1 MGEPFLHFDKFDD
14 FNSKKL
20 SANEENTKYTIGVD
34 GAVTS
39 GSPDILWHSI
49 CWIKDARK
57 MWTHGRLYD
66 CSSIEEALA
75 LLESTKSKAGAYVT
89 VGVTTKGGNVDS
101 VTLDETKLS
110 NAIDS
115 KASTSYVDRGL
126 STKAETSAIPTKV
139 SQLDN
144 DSGYIKSLS
153 KGNVADIYTAQ
164 KLMCDIEI
172 NGNTITPK
180 KFSGSVGNPLLPVY
194 IGDGKPTTITSF
206 PEAYLSWGGKN
217 YASSYGPIDAALVDV
232 LRANRFD
239 GLPAECIT
247 VEYSRDGGATWL
259 DYGAT
264 DKQKVDMVSQTPDR
278 ANLDIG
284 KNDTDNPVNANH
296 KLRVIINTF
305 TQGGTNKLYTEL
317 RKFIIYVN
325 NASNFQTTCTIKKRA
340 QPDYAAGND
349 VWSVVSENIP
359 IAGWSGYNV
368 INTSTIN
375 TYGNQSHQSRELMF
389 EFSIGN
395 PPSSGR
401 GFSILKI
408 FAYGGVGYDTPSN
421 MAARGHLYS
430 YDYQQNANFPS
441 KVNAVGGFQEDGTN
455 LSSKYLGIN
464 AAAKSISDGTNSY
477 TPSAIKT
484 METNLEDVISD
495 VVSIDTSLF
504 PTSTDEVIG
513 FRQTNGGDGV
523 GYSEAWLDRLKGNTV
538 VWNQYVKTLNS
549 TNYRIYSSTVG
560 SINFT
565 DNSAKI
571 TVLSNITNV
580 YVCSLYSN
588 YKIDVIA
595 NHKYATFVTAK
606 ADKSGRLFHSLDN
619 KYVNINTQWTTVS
632 FIVNRSSS
640 VTEKIYIGVST
651 DFPVGS
657 VIELKDFQVVDLTQM
672 FGAGNEP
679 TTIEEF
685 NARKPLGVSDDYNE
699 GELISTTSD
708 ELKSV
713 GFNAWDEEWENGLLD
728 SKGENLSSTTAI
740 RSVNHIPVLPNTTYF
755 FDSPSVTGNGVA
767 FYDENKVI
775 IPANAQVGK
784 VLLPLSPN
792 SEFTTPANCRY
803 IRFDISSG
811 YGGVYNHDICIHLV
825 HTGTRNGQ
833 YEPYKEYRLHL
844 PIKDIKDKDG
854 NQLFPNG
861 LLSAGSVYDEITA
874 TKAIKRI
881 GVVDMG
887 TLSWNYNPSTLR
899 FYCNFNKHNKGLANV
914 VCPKYPTDNISVA
927 EKDKMIT
934 SSNNYEAIYVKDS
947 SYTSAATFK
956 AAMSGVM
963 LYYEL
968 AEPIEVDIEEWDRR
982 YEVSDFGTEEV
993 ISDTPTTPLKAD
1005 IIYEYNAKGRI
1016 EANERGIEELNDK
1029 LAEMNEYSIT
1039 SDKVWSE
1046 DTPVDCTIGE
1056 VDNDAFLPDG
1066 LASVGGKSRISRM
1079 YVKFS
1084 TADNSYSGEMVSE
1097 YADNC
1102 LIIGVKGY
1110 YELTAPNGTMLKRDY
1125 LGDSNVKV
1133 EQTGNIGYR
1142 LNFTALDM
1150 EEGMNVRG
1158 GAIIEYIDID

>member
-1 MGEPFLHFDKFDD
+1 MAINKKLIHFDLFSD
-14 FNSKKL
+14 FSSKKL
-20 SANEENTKYTIGVD
+20 SANKENTKYTLGVD
-34 GAVTS
+34 GAEKS

-49 CWIKDARK
+49 CWIKDKQK

-75 LLESTKSKAGAYVT
+75 LLESNKSKTGAYVT

-101 VTLDETKLS
+101 VSLDETKLS
-110 NAIDS
+110 NALDS

-126 STKAETSAIPTKV
+126 GTKADTTAIPTKT
-139 SQLDN
+139 SQLTN
-144 DSGYIKSLS
+144 DSGYITSVA
-153 KGNVADIYTAQ
+153 KGTATTQATAQ
-164 KLMCDIEI
+164 TLMCDVNI
-172 NGNTITPK
+172 NGKTVTPV
-180 KFSGSVGNPLLPVY
+180 KFNGTVGNSTTPVY
-194 IGDGKPTTITSF
+194 MAGGKPTPITSF
-206 PEAYLSWGGKN
+206 GEANLSWGGKN
-217 YASSYGPIDAALVDV
+217 ITNGYGPIDASLANV
-232 LRANRFD
+232 LGANRFD

-264 DKQKVDMVSQTPDR
+264 DKQKVDMVSQTPDN
-278 ANLDIG
+278 ATLYIG

-296 KLRVIINTF
+296 KLRVIINSF
-305 TQGGTNKLYTEL
+305 TQGGITSVYTEL
-317 RKFIIYVN
+317 RKFIIYV
-325 NASNFQTTCTIKKRA
+325 SDSTYTYQTACTIKTKS
-340 QPDYAAGND
+340 QSDYAAGND
-349 VWSVVSENIP
+349 VWTVVSENIP
-359 IAGWSGYNV
+359 IAGMSGYNV
-368 INTSTIN
+368 INTAVIT
-375 TYGNQSHQSRELMF
+375 TYGNQNSQSREIMF

-408 FAYGGVGYDTPSN
+408 FAYGGVGWKTPSN

-430 YDYQQNANFPS
+430 YDYQQNAKFPA
-441 KVNAVGGFQEDGTN
+441 KVNAVGGLQENGTN
-455 LSSKYLGIN
+455 LSAKYLGIN

-484 METNLEDVISD
+484 METNLDDVISD

-538 VWNQYVKTLNS
+538 VWNQV
-549 TNYRIYSSTVG
+549 V
-560 SINFT
+560 
-565 DNSAKI
+565 D
-571 TVLSNITNV
+571 
-580 YVCSLYSN
+580 
-588 YKIDVIA
+588 A
-595 NHKYATFVTAK
+595 NT
-606 ADKSGRLFHSLDN
+606 
-619 KYVNINTQWTTVS
+619 
-632 FIVNRSSS
+632 SS
-640 VTEKIYIGVST
+640 VTLTARRKYIANIGGTISMQSPTADSVLSVSGGT
-651 DFPVGS
+651 DS
-657 VIELKDFQVVDLTQM
+657 VHDLTQM

-685 NARKPLGVSDDYNE
+685 NARKPLGVTDDYNE
-699 GELISTTSD
+699 GELISTTAD

-713 GFNAWDEEWENGLLD
+713 GFNAWDEEWEVGAIATETGLNYP
-728 SKGENLSSTTAI
+728 STSSI
-740 RSVNHIPVLPNTTYF
+740 RSKNYSACIPNMLYASNVNLYRGII
-755 FDSPSVTGNGVA
+755 
-767 FYDENKVI
+767 FYDQNKTFVKTLF
-775 IPANAQVGK
+775 PSARV
-784 VLLPLSPN
+784 S
-792 SEFTTPANCRY
+792 FTTPANAY
-803 IRFDISSG
+803 FFKINSPSS
-811 YGGVYNHDICIHLV
+811 YGTTYNHDICIHLV
-825 HTGTRNGQ
+825 HTGTRKGQ
-833 YEPYKEYRLHL
+833 YEPYKEFRLPL
-844 PIKDIKDKDG
+844 PIKDIKDKNG
-854 NQLFPNG
+854 NQLFSNG
-861 LLSAGSVYDEITA
+861 LLSAGTAYDEITA
-874 TKAIKRI
+874 TNAIKRI

-887 TLSWNYNPSTLR
+887 TLSWNYNSSALR

-914 VCPKYPTDNISVA
+914 VCPKYSTDNISIA
-927 EKDKMIT
+927 EKDKTIT
-934 SSNNYEAIYVKDS
+934 SSEDYEAIYAKDS
-947 SYTSAATFK
+947 SYTSAAPFK

-1029 LAEMNEYSIT
+1029 IAEMNEYSIT

-1056 VDNDAFLPDG
+1056 VDNDSFLPDG
-1066 LASVGGKSRISRM
+1066 VASVGGKSRISRM

-1084 TADNSYSGEMVSE
+1084 TTDNSYSGEMVSE
-1097 YADNC
+1097 YSDNC

-1110 YELTAPNGTMLKRDY
+1110 YELTAPNGTMLKRGY

-1133 EQTGNIGYR
+1133 EQTSNIGYSF
-1142 LNFTALDM
+1142 NFTALDM
-1150 EEGMNVRG
+1150 EEGMNVRV
-1158 GAIIEYIDID
+1158 GAILEYIDIN